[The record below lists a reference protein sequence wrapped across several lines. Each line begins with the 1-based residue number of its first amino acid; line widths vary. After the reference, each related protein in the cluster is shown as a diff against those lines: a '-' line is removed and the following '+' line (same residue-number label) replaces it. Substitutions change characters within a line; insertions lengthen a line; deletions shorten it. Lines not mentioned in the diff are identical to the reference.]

1 MLHIKKIL
9 ERPFPLE
16 NPSIEKALKRGGL
29 LFDIE
34 TTGLAPRHD
43 RVVLIGFLRFDASG
57 KPVLNQ
63 LFLENEEREAELLDA
78 FGRIAAASDFYIT
91 YNGGS
96 FDVPFLNRRMQKHG
110 LPVRLDP
117 FYNVDLLRIFRKSLP
132 DPGLPDFKLKTL
144 EARLGLVR
152 EDVISGRESVAF
164 YKSYLEDRDPLKK
177 EKILLH
183 NAEDVL
189 NLFGLLKLFESIET
203 PERFFDFSQEIHL
216 KGQGRFRLLDCKR
229 HGGFLTVSGRHLGPA
244 PMDWFFSDG
253 LFSFRSE
260 AKTGDFMISL
270 PVLSENAAG
279 HNHLFLDLSDIPFA
293 REDLLSFISENPKR
307 LHLATDDRFDF
318 GSLSGFIRILLEKI
332 LT

>member
-1 MLHIKKIL
+1 MLHIKKNF

-16 NPSIEKALKRGGL
+16 NPSIEHALKQGGL

-34 TTGLAPRHD
+34 TTGLSPRHD
-43 RVVLIGFLRFDASG
+43 RVVLIGFLRFDTSG
-57 KPVLNQ
+57 NPVLNQ
-63 LFLENEEREAELLDA
+63 LFLESEEREAELLDA

-110 LPVRLDP
+110 LPIRLDP
-117 FYNVDLLRIFRKSLP
+117 FYNVDLLQIFRKSLP
-132 DPGLPDFKLKTL
+132 YPGLPDFKLKTL
-144 EARLGLVR
+144 ETHLGLDR
-152 EDVISGRESVAF
+152 QDVLSGRESVAF
-164 YKSYLEDRDPLKK
+164 YKSYLKDRDPLKK

-189 NLFGLLKLFESIET
+189 NLFEILKLLERIET

-216 KGQGRFRLLDCKR
+216 EGHGRFRLLDCR
-229 HGGFLTVSGRHLGPA
+229 RQGGFLTVSGRHLGTA
-244 PMDWFFSDG
+244 AMDWFFSDG

-270 PVLSENAAG
+270 PVLIEDAAG

-293 REDLLSFISENPKR
+293 REELLSFISKDPQR
-307 LHLATDDRFDF
+307 LHLAIDDRFDL
-318 GSLSGFIRILLEKI
+318 GSLSGFVRILLEKI
-332 LT
+332 LA